1 MVHSSA
7 LIALG
12 LIMWPLVLLVLGA
25 WAQSEEDREHTFK
38 LAACMNLLRFQI
50 KMQEENLNTLVS
62 QSKFEHNE
70 VMTKIMGETLVK
82 CMHSLPLELAA
93 SIVKLQGDSLPAPEN
108 LKYASLPDI
117 PILTEQ
123 ALELTDE
130 EYAVLT
136 EIKEKTKRV
145 EDARARGEVPVTE
158 PETQPAIG
166 TSLGLVYI
174 LVVFLAFAG
183 LVVYGIKRLNDRE
196 KKSSRKK
203 PKRQ

>member
-1 MVHSSA
+1 
-7 LIALG
+7 
-12 LIMWPLVLLVLGA
+12 MWSLVLLALGA
-25 WAQSEEDREHTFK
+25 WAQSEEDREHTLK

-50 KMQEENLNTLVS
+50 KTQEEDLNTLVA

-70 VMTKIMGETLVK
+70 VMTKIMGETLAK
-82 CMHSLPLELAA
+82 CIHSLPVELATD
-93 SIVKLQGDSLPAPEN
+93 IVQHQGDSLPDSQH
-108 LKYASLPDI
+108 LSYASLPDV

-130 EYAVLT
+130 EYAILT

-145 EDARARGEVPVTE
+145 EEARARGDVPVTE
-158 PETQPAIG
+158 PATQPAIG

-196 KKSSRKK
+196 KKNSKK
-203 PKRQ
+203 KQKKQ